1 MCGPT
6 PAGKYSHPMD
16 KDPAWRAMEKRAM
29 REAREQLDRTPAAK
43 LDPGNPN
50 HPSHDGIFG
59 YDRAAF
65 MAKQYR

>member
-1 MCGPT
+1 MPRH
-6 PAGKYSHPMD
+6 KYWHPMD
-16 KDPAWRAMEKRAM
+16 EDPAWRAMEKRAM
-29 REAREQLDRTPAAK
+29 REASEDLARKRPAN

-65 MAKQYR
+65 MARQY

>member
-1 MCGPT
+1 MT
-6 PAGKYSHPMD
+6 AHKYSHPMD
-16 KDPAWRAMEKRAM
+16 KDPAWRKMELRAM
-29 REAREQLDRTPAAK
+29 REAKEDLDRTPAPV

-65 MAKQYR
+65 MGRQYR

>member
-1 MCGPT
+1 MAT
-6 PAGKYSHPMD
+6 PLHRYAPWPSEQ
-16 KDPAWRAMEKRAM
+16 DPAWRRRAAQAM
-29 REAREQLDRTPAAK
+29 REAKEDLDLTPPAM

-65 MAKQYR
+65 MARQYR